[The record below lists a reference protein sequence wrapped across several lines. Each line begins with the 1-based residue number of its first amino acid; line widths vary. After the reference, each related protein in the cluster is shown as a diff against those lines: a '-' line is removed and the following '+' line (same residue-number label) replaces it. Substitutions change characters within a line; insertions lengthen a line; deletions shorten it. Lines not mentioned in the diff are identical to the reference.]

1 MIKNG
6 KIISNGDQT
15 FNVPNTEEGKAF
27 IKALR
32 KFSNPK
38 MKNGFAC
45 RGRGSRVEYAKK
57 VGSFNA
63 QVSVSHEFAEWFAV
77 YMCSNVRGKDVLINE
92 LYTRIRGLEN
102 ELKALKELGSVT
114 VGAMGTAIGAIK
126 EDGQTIKNLRDEIE
140 NLNQDFLQVIQ
151 EKDQYASEI
160 RQLEIENQKLKS
172 EKAYLQTVVKN
183 NYNSMEKGITPVT
196 PVSPISP
203 ISVECV
209 TMTITVPKGSKI
221 KFVEAT

>member
-6 KIISNGDQT
+6 KIISDGDQT
-15 FNVPNTEEGKAF
+15 FNVPNNDEGKAF
-27 IKALR
+27 LKALR

-38 MKNGFAC
+38 MNNGFTF
-45 RGRGSRVEYAKK
+45 RGRGSRIEYAKK
-57 VGSFNA
+57 VGKFTA
-63 QVSVSHEFAEWFAV
+63 QSSVSHEFAEWFAV
-77 YMCSNVRGKDVLINE
+77 YMCSNVRGKDVLINQ
-92 LYTRIRGLEN
+92 LYTRIRKLEN

-140 NLNQDFLQVIQ
+140 SLNQDFLKLLD
-151 EKDQYASEI
+151 ERDQYASEV

-196 PVSPISP
+196 SVSP
-203 ISVECV
+203 ISVEGV

>member
-57 VGSFNA
+57 VGKFTA
-63 QVSVSHEFAEWFAV
+63 QASVSHEPFFF
-77 YMCSNVRGKDVLINE
+77 
-92 LYTRIRGLEN
+92 RIITVSATD
-102 ELKALKELGSVT
+102 ALDFVSSSPNFF
-114 VGAMGTAIGAIK
+114 I
-126 EDGQTIKNLRDEIE
+126 NLRAV
-140 NLNQDFLQVIQ
+140 LNTP
-151 EKDQYASEI
+151 
-160 RQLEIENQKLKS
+160 
-172 EKAYLQTVVKN
+172 TV
-183 NYNSMEKGITPVT
+183 
-196 PVSPISP
+196 
-203 ISVECV
+203 C
-209 TMTITVPKGSKI
+209 
-221 KFVEAT
+221 F